1 MSLSA
6 IAQSLKEG
14 KYKPAR
20 RDAGPPA
27 LLADAAA
34 VFTNCMRVS
43 PEGSPVYTA
52 AAQQLAALPDL
63 VQEILATIAA
73 QPRKRRYESIAVFY
87 YAILCYVHCFLWC

>member
-14 KYKPAR
+14 KYKSAR
-20 RDAGPPA
+20 RDAGPPQ

-43 PEGSPVYTA
+43 PEGSPLHTA
-52 AAQQLAALPDL
+52 AAQQLAALPAL
-63 VQEILATIAA
+63 VQEILASIAA
-73 QPRKRRYESIAVFY
+73 QPRKRR
-87 YAILCYVHCFLWC
+87 